1 MIIEGKHAEVGQGIF
16 VSDIQEGSNAE
27 RVSNKISIFHLNSS
41 IKASKFQAGLS
52 IGDMILAVNKDSLLG
67 CNYETAASMLKKT
80 EGVVV
85 LTVCNPNK
93 KDNEVVKKDIEQ
105 QPEITKGPSRPITP
119 KPQPSPAK
127 EVASDPNTC
136 EVACNHN
143 TVIEIKLENN
153 PIGIQVAGGCDTL
166 VNVSYKPKKRCCGHK
181 CFIKSRNFVN

>member
-1 MIIEGKHAEVGQGIF
+1 
-16 VSDIQEGSNAE
+16 
-27 RVSNKISIFHLNSS
+27 
-41 IKASKFQAGLS
+41 
-52 IGDMILAVNKDSLLG
+52 MILAVNKDSLLG

-93 KDNEVVKKDIEQ
+93 KDNEVARKDIE

-127 EVASDPNTC
+127 EIPSDPNTC
-136 EVACNHN
+136 EIACNHN
-143 TVIEIKLENN
+143 TLIEIKLENN

-166 VNVSYKPKKRCCGHK
+166 VNVSTGKKDVVVINVLLSHVTLLINLPHTNIMNI
-181 CFIKSRNFVN
+181 FIIVDWSSHR

>member
-1 MIIEGKHAEVGQGIF
+1 
-16 VSDIQEGSNAE
+16 
-27 RVSNKISIFHLNSS
+27 
-41 IKASKFQAGLS
+41 
-52 IGDMILAVNKDSLLG
+52 MILAVNKDSLLG

-93 KDNEVVKKDIEQ
+93 KDSETAKKDAE
-105 QPEITKGPSRPITP
+105 PVDSVKGPSRPITP

-127 EVASDPNTC
+127 ETVSDPTSC
-136 EVACNHN
+136 EIACNQN

-166 VNVSYKPKKRCCGHK
+166 VNVS
-181 CFIKSRNFVN
+181 IRNLLPL